1 MSELLL
7 VDSSVWIEFLRRT
20 GSRSHL
26 QLRQLVTDEPDR
38 VVTTEPVIMEL
49 LAGAT
54 DDRSL
59 VQLENLTNGLPLL
72 RVESRIDYRE
82 AASIHRAARRTGKT
96 VRSMVDCLIA
106 AVALRNDATLV
117 HKDIDYEVLC
127 SAIGAQAISW
137 R

>member
-1 MSELLL
+1 VSDLLL
-7 VDSSVWIEFLRRT
+7 VDTSAWIEFLRRT
-20 GSRSHL
+20 GSQAHL
-26 QLRQLVTDEPDR
+26 ELRR
-38 VVTTEPVIMEL
+38 VLAEDPARIVTTEPVIMEL

-54 DDRSL
+54 SERSL

-72 RVESRIDYRE
+72 PVESRIDYRE
-82 AASIHRAARRTGKT
+82 AASIHRATRRAGKT
-96 VRSMVDCLIA
+96 IRSMVDCLIA

-127 SAIGAQAISW
+127 SAVGAKDISW